1 MVKRYDLEKD
11 IIINAIRRNDY
22 EELSTLL
29 TPDNIH
35 NKINNWS
42 YLDYAV
48 YNRKIEIIKMLISM
62 GIDINELDDFKE
74 NSLFKALDSL
84 SITSVKILLDENV
97 NKTQQNIYG
106 LTVLDIAKIRQRNST
121 ENEKN
126 KISKIIELLSK
137 TK

>member
-1 MVKRYDLEKD
+1 MVKRYDPEKD
-11 IIINAIRRNDY
+11 IIINAIRKNDY

-29 TPDNIH
+29 TLDNIH

-62 GIDINELDDFKE
+62 GIDINELDNFKE

-84 SITSVKILLDENV
+84 SITAVKILLDENV
-97 NKTQQNIYG
+97 NKTQKNIYG
-106 LTVLDIAKIRQRNST
+106 LTVLDIAKIRQRHST